1 MTNETFQ
8 RVVET
13 TIDEVRTTL
22 QMKGEEYGPKGDR
35 LKAFKDLAT
44 FKESS
49 PLSELLSLQGKHLI
63 AYKDFILT
71 LNSNG
76 GEVPLKWFN
85 EKTLDI
91 ITYTILARALFY
103 ERMADALDRPT
114 ISMGDK

>member
-1 MTNETFQ
+1 MTIETFQ
-8 RVVET
+8 KVVET
-13 TIDEVRTTL
+13 TIDEIRATL
-22 QMKGEEYGPKGDR
+22 QVKGSEYGSGGDR
-35 LKAFKDLAT
+35 LKNFKDLAS
-44 FKESS
+44 FKDST
-49 PLSELLSLQGKHLI
+49 PLNELLSLQGKHLI

-114 ISMGDK
+114 ISLGDK